1 MFDCRSRR
9 SIGHIQDIDN
19 RLEGKGFMR
28 GQARQ
33 YFAVELNIRLAQMI
47 NESTIRPRILSGSG
61 VDLLN
66 PQFAQI
72 ALLGLAIP
80 VGVLPGFLEFENGN
94 PKTIFGTAP
103 KAFGAAEDVFV
114 LKKNHNRK
122 MCV

>member
-1 MFDCRSRR
+1 
-9 SIGHIQDIDN
+9 
-19 RLEGKGFMR
+19 MR

-33 YFAVELNIRLAQMI
+33 HFAVELNIRLAQMI